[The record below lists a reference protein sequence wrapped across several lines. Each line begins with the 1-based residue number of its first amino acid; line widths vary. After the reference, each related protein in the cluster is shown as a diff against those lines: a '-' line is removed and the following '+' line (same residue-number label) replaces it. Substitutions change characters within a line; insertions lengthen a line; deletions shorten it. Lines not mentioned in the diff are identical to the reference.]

1 MLLSVVFLILLSA
14 DFPEVT
20 RFRLEVIASD
30 VVDEVVPKDNLVSI
44 DVENVA
50 ELEFVSIAFKIVSS
64 FEFAVGFTFKV
75 GVGLVD
81 FFIFRVVV
89 VVIVDV
95 VVVPSIVILVLLSAD
110 FSDITRLRLEDII
123 SKVAD
128 GVIPK
133 DDFVLDTVVNVAEL
147 KFVSI
152 AFTKV
157 FTFEFA
163 LGFTFKVCV
172 ILVDFVIV
180 RVVGVVI
187 VDVVFLNSV
196 VFLILLSIDFPEV
209 TGLRLEDIVSEAVDE
224 VVLVDGC
231 VSITFVNVAEL
242 EYVSIALLSIFEF
255 VIGLIGNAVEF
266 TSFVDGVTAE
276 IAIIELIFFIRD
288 IDAIILKNLRYCNYK
303 ESSFNSSFV
312 LIPSGFR

>member
-276 IAIIELIFFIRD
+276 IAIIELIF
-288 IDAIILKNLRYCNYK
+288 L
-303 ESSFNSSFV
+303 
-312 LIPSGFR
+312 SGISMQ